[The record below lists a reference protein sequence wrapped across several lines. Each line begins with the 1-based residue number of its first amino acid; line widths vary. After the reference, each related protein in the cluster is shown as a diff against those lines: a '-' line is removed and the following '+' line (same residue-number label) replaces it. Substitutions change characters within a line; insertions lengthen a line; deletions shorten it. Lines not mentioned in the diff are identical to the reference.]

1 MFSFVKAITL
11 VTNIDTNIKT
21 KIANSNNMALFWGL
35 DNRYQPTSNPLPNIK
50 YSRDVSVGVQSLSLS
65 EITNGDYYVYGY
77 NGQNGS
83 YTSSMTIA
91 FIIIM

>member
-1 MFSFVKAITL
+1 ME
-11 VTNIDTNIKT
+11 
-21 KIANSNNMALFWGL
+21 NN
-35 DNRYQPTSNPLPNIK
+35 
-50 YSRDVSVGVQSLSLS
+50 
-65 EITNGDYYVYGY
+65 YYVYGY